1 MFAQVAI
8 PGRFVPSE
16 RDGPSNDLAEPNDWD
31 LDRDPNEGEQDC
43 TEYFKNDAHGN
54 FVEESKSSKFGGADG
69 RLFLGSRDFGCC
81 ERSTV
86 KMTA

>member
-16 RDGPSNDLAEPNDWD
+16 RDGPLNDLAEPNH
-31 LDRDPNEGEQDC
+31 DPNEREQDC
-43 TEYFKNDAHGN
+43 TEHFKNDAHGN
-54 FVEESKSSKFGGADG
+54 FVGESRSLKFGGADG

-86 KMTA
+86 KMIA